1 MLPPYAPKMAEKKVS
16 LKLLVDTN
24 AQKVLFAEAGKEFV
38 DFLFHI
44 FSLPLGT
51 VVNLVTR
58 KGMVGCLGDLSQSI
72 EALNSDCLQPNVTKD
87 SVLKPAMGTS
97 GVAVRLPLMLLSNVG
112 NVARD
117 FYRCSSQFCKGCEN
131 YVTDFSGTLCPRC
144 KGQMSTPVSYVVPA
158 EGSGGGYVTGVVS
171 YMVMDNLEVKPMST
185 ISGITFISKF
195 NVKDVNCLAEKEV
208 RVGLTEVGL
217 LLFIWISLLYL
228 KSPILIHSARN
239 VKN

>member
-1 MLPPYAPKMAEKKVS
+1 MS

-24 AQKVLFAEAGKEFV
+24 AQKVLFAEARKEFV

-51 VVNLVTR
+51 VVNLLTK
-58 KGMVGCLGDLSQSI
+58 KGMVGCLGDLSESI

-87 SVLKPAMGTS
+87 SVLKPAMVTTS
-97 GVAVRLPLMLLSNVG
+97 VAVSLPFVLRSDARNIV
-112 NVARD
+112 RD

-131 YVTDFSGTLCPRC
+131 YVTDFPGAFCPRC
-144 KGQMSTPVSYVVPA
+144 KGQMSTPVSYVVPKDSTETA
-158 EGSGGGYVTGVVS
+158 SSSNDGSSGGYVKGVVS

-195 NVKDVNCLAEKEV
+195 NVKDVTCLAEKEV
-208 RVGLTEVGL
+208 QVGLTEGIAL
-217 LLFIWISLLYL
+217 LKASLETKAVLTSVFL
-228 KSPILIHSARN
+228 RR
-239 VKN
+239 